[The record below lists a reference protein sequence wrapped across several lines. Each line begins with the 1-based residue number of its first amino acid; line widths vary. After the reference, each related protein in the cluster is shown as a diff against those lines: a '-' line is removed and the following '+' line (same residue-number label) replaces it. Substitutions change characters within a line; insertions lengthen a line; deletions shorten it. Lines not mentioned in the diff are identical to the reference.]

1 MQWSVVAASLM
12 AKCESYV
19 MNRDHELPE
28 AFFEPKLNLKL
39 PPTSPLPPPASSGV
53 DLDAVDFLFT
63 NFDVCN
69 GASSFADDEMET
81 SSLNFDSSF
90 AILSR

>member
-28 AFFEPKLNLKL
+28 AFFESKLNLKPS
-39 PPTSPLPPPASSGV
+39 PPPPLPPASSGV